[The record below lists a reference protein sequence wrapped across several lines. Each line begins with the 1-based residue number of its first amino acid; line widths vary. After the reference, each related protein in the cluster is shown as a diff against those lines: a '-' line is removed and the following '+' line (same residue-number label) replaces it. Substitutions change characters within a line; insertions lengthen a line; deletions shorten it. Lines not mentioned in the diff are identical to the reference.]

1 MKITAVI
8 PARYGSSR
16 LEGKPLK
23 DIWGKPM
30 IQHVYERVL
39 QAKNVERVIVA
50 TDDIRIVEAVEKFG
64 GLARMTSVDHK
75 SGTDRVAEV
84 MSEEKAGIVINVQGD
99 EPLIDP
105 RLIDE
110 ASQPL
115 IDDDSLVAATLC
127 KPILDEE
134 KLNNPNVVK
143 VIRDYQNFGIYFSR
157 SMIPYPR
164 NKETFKA
171 YEHIGIYVYRYDF
184 LMKFVQMPQSKLE
197 VIESLE
203 QLRIIE
209 NGFRIKVVETQYP
222 YTGVSVDTQ
231 EDLEE
236 VRKIIASSK

>member
-1 MKITAVI
+1 
-8 PARYGSSR
+8 
-16 LEGKPLK
+16 
-23 DIWGKPM
+23 
-30 IQHVYERVL
+30 
-39 QAKNVERVIVA
+39 VERVIVA